1 MLEQDI
7 PMLGFRA
14 LQAIMDLRAT
24 AGRQPRSAIKGIEA
38 RIPPADRARGADA
51 QALTRLILH
60 QGARLETEKDRLLL
74 DALLFAASQPEI
86 DPAAFA
92 AATAILLADRLQ
104 SGFGQEDL
112 GHFWSTFHPAYFALP
127 SHDRAAITQG
137 FLAGAA
143 LGRLRQAEPEPQL
156 AHMTQS
162 IEKVS
167 SDLLLRA
174 SQDRAR
180 LVGAVEEAV
189 GPQMATLILPH
200 LRMLLAGI
208 PQQPLTGDSPLFEPL
223 LAMASNPLHQCFRSA
238 TALLLHQAVQTG
250 DAEGWF
256 AITLWQE
263 MVEHWLGLD
272 EMSGRPILAGLRYL
286 YEVDPKWVPHPIR
299 MASPKQMEGISLL
312 PVLDESF
319 SGGQSGARVG

>member
-1 MLEQDI
+1 
-7 PMLGFRA
+7 MLGFRA

-60 QGARLETEKDRLLL
+60 QGARLETEQDQQLL
-74 DALLFAASQPEI
+74 DALLFAATQPEA

-104 SGFGQEDL
+104 SGLGQDDL
-112 GHFWSTFHPAYFALP
+112 GQFWSSFHPAYFALP
-127 SHDRAAITQG
+127 AHDRAAIAQS
-137 FLAGAA
+137 FLAGAS
-143 LGRLRQAEPEPQL
+143 LGRVRLPDPEPQL
-156 AHMTQS
+156 AHLTQG
-162 IEKVS
+162 IEKVV
-167 SDLLLRA
+167 SDLLQLA
-174 SQDRAR
+174 SRDRAK
-180 LVGAVEEAV
+180 LVGAVEEIV
-189 GPQMATLILPH
+189 GSQMAPLVLPQ

-223 LAMASNPLHQCFRSA
+223 LAMASNPSHMAFRPA
-238 TALLLHQAVQTG
+238 TALLLLQAVQSR
-250 DAEGWF
+250 DDEGWF
-256 AITLWQE
+256 SITLWPE
-263 MVEHWLGLD
+263 TVETWLGLD

-286 YEVDPKWVPHPIR
+286 YEVDPRWAPQPNR
-299 MASPKQMEGISLL
+299 MADPQRMEGISLL